1 MPVSPHSA
9 DVCLKFTKADCCML
23 ENKMLHL
30 RTAQMGT
37 SGKYRSTPDA
47 RRPKKKKK
55 KKKSGLKSG
64 KV

>member
-9 DVCLKFTKADCCML
+9 VVCLKFTMADCCML
-23 ENKMLHL
+23 EDKMLGL
-30 RTAQMGT
+30 RIAQMGT

-47 RRPKKKKK
+47 RLPEKEKC
-55 KKKSGLKSG
+55 LKSG